1 MSNSVDDNTLHIRA
15 TEIGSF
21 RTVETHF
28 RVPLVSDKESS
39 ASVRNVVIDNDYSFK
54 GLCIEGLA
62 YEVGSILDMQTG
74 IVYDLVNS

>member
-1 MSNSVDDNTLHIRA
+1 MSNISDDSTLHISA
-15 TEIGSF
+15 TEIKSF
-21 RTVETHF
+21 STVENHF
-28 RVPLVSDKESS
+28 RLPLVSDKESS

-74 IVYDLVNS
+74 IVYELVNT